1 MTNDRDNPFIAALVT
16 GLSNALGQAIA
27 LDESGQIVLEFEGDI
42 EIVLAANG
50 DLITVR
56 SALVPLTGA
65 DARAALA
72 MNYGRL
78 PSGMGVALDERSDL
92 LVLLWSAEP
101 EALSPDRVVAQVA
114 QMVATVPQ
122 LKGMLA
128 RQDTVFAEPPPHDA
142 IKI

>member
-1 MTNDRDNPFIAALVT
+1 MTTDRDSPFIASLLT

-27 LDESGQIVLEFEGDI
+27 LDESGQIVLEFEDDI

-50 DLITVR
+50 DQITVR
-56 SALVPLTGA
+56 SALVPLAGA

-78 PSGMGVALDERSDL
+78 PLGMSVALDERSDL
-92 LVLLWSAEP
+92 LVLFWSAEP
-101 EALSPDRVVAQVA
+101 EALSPDRLVAQVA

-122 LKGMLA
+122 LKDMLA
-128 RQDTVFAEPPPHDA
+128 RQDRAFAEPPPHDA